1 MKWPWILNVILS
13 DVTLILLYLGILQ
26 PGLQLSTYFSFV
38 SLFNMSIFFQ
48 TGQGYFYKRKKKYGS
63 VFRVNMGV
71 KGVHI
76 CDRTGIKVLFDMD
89 KVGKSEVFVSY

>member
-1 MKWPWILNVILS
+1 MILS
-13 DVTLILLYLGILQ
+13 DVTLILLYLGISQ
-26 PGLQLSTYFSFV
+26 PGLQLSTYFS
-38 SLFNMSIFFQ
+38 LFRYLICVYFIQ

-76 CDRTGIKVLFDMD
+76 CDRTGIKVLFNMA
-89 KVGKSEVFVSY
+89 KVRKSKVFVCY